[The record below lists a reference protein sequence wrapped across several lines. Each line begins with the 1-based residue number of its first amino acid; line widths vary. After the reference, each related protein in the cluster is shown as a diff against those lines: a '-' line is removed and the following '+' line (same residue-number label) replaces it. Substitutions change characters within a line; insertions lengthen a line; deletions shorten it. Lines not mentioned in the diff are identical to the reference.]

1 MGEHFYCKFENW
13 MCKLVAGLKIARVK
27 ISGVKIAIMKIS
39 GMKITGMKITGMK
52 ITRFVNCHPIFS
64 LISNSHNTAFSAD
77 FLLFCNSR
85 NFLAENSCGHSL
97 SSSPQPPGVKGSQ
110 ILINFCAVCLCISF
124 SSPNQVST
132 NLPGKV
138 QIF

>member
-1 MGEHFYCKFENW
+1 

-39 GMKITGMKITGMK
+39 GMKIARMKISGMKITGMK
-52 ITRFVNCHPIFS
+52 VTRFVNCHPIFS

-77 FLLFCNSR
+77 FLLFCNSS

-124 SSPNQVST
+124 WSPNQVST

-138 QIF
+138 QIV